1 MERILSLFSSLV
13 LQPEEPIYKC
23 VGHYTANIQEFDR
36 LSTRSND
43 IAT

>member
-13 LQPEEPIYKC
+13 LQPEEPTYKC
-23 VGHYTANIQEFDR
+23 VGHYTANIQGFDR
-36 LSTRSND
+36 LPIHSND